1 MEWKEDLDHLERQ
14 FTVEQPG
21 TCDGY
26 DLQQMKRDE
35 RVMRDTARLK
45 QQKVAEEERL
55 QNLVSV
61 RFEDDFEDECS
72 G

>member
-1 MEWKEDLDHLERQ
+1 
-14 FTVEQPG
+14 
-21 TCDGY
+21 
-26 DLQQMKRDE
+26 MKRDE

-45 QQKVAEEERL
+45 QQKVDEEERL

>member
-1 MEWKEDLDHLERQ
+1 MKVVLSQGYGRQVDRRSQKILEWKEDLDHLERQ

-35 RVMRDTARLK
+35 RVM
-45 QQKVAEEERL
+45 
-55 QNLVSV
+55 S
-61 RFEDDFEDECS
+61 ECQI
-72 G
+72 